1 MEQKATI
8 QIHAD
13 GHWRDAAEIGF
24 REPERGIR
32 GSVWLSYNDDYY
44 FDLDIFDQP
53 DGSVRDRRAMSVR
66 HPVDL
71 EYRRL
76 DRWPAWLLDLL
87 PQGAARR
94 WIADEMG
101 MRVDDPA
108 LEIRLLFRAGGA
120 PIGNI
125 RIKEAWEQERERLR
139 GVVCPP
145 LDDDDLRSRS
155 DLFVDV
161 VGRFAHLASGS
172 SGVQGEWPKAL
183 LTRSAR
189 DGMWYPDPFVE
200 TEEGAEHIIVK
211 LLKSTNA
218 NDELILES
226 EAPYLELARAFDLNV
241 AAQLGYDGKVL
252 RIPRFDRS
260 AGPDGVALHGQESLV
275 STLGVAEFGHIT
287 SHERYLA
294 VIQELSD
301 DPVADTLEYVRR
313 DMLNMATGNPDNHG
327 RNTALRKLA
336 GGGIR
341 LAPLFD
347 FAPMRLSDAAVMRVT
362 NWACMNG
369 AAPGAGFDPVCHA
382 AATAD
387 LGPDRIRDAVQ
398 GMLPLLEHIDELALD
413 LGVPEA
419 VVAQAF
425 DKGQTMRAITAMTEV
440 TACPD

>member
-8 QIHAD
+8 QIHAN
-13 GHWRDAAEIGF
+13 GQWRDAAEIGF

-71 EYRRL
+71 EYRSL

-94 WIADEMG
+94 WIADELG

-145 LDDDDLRSRS
+145 LGDDDLRSRS

-241 AAQLGYDGKVL
+241 AAPLGYDGNVL

-327 RNTALRKLA
+327 RNTALRKPA
-336 GGGIR
+336 SGGIR

-382 AATAD
+382 AAMAD
-387 LGPDRIRDAVQ
+387 LGPDRIRDALQ
-398 GMLPLLEHIDELALD
+398 GMLPLLERIDELALD

-425 DKGQTMRAITAMTEV
+425 DKGRTLRAITAMTEV